1 MKSSPIPQIKQND
14 LSSPS
19 PTKLSSKLTSSPN
32 PPQKLF
38 LRPGTIE
45 EEEEN
50 KAGVTVKKCES
61 DDRVYS
67 EVLLR
72 PGHYST
78 TGLSKVP
85 SVSRVSTCNSSLTYM
100 GTRQESYR

>member
-1 MKSSPIPQIKQND
+1 MISTPIPQIKQND
-14 LSSPS
+14 LSSP
-19 PTKLSSKLTSSPN
+19 TKLQPKSSSP
-32 PPQKLF
+32 PSPLQKLF

-50 KAGVTVKKCES
+50 EAGRNVKKCES
-61 DDRVYS
+61 DDKVYS

-78 TGLSKVP
+78 GGLSKVP

>member
-1 MKSSPIPQIKQND
+1 MISTPTPQIKHD
-14 LSSPS
+14 LPS
-19 PTKLSSKLTSSPN
+19 PTKLPPKSTSPPSPL
-32 PPQKLF
+32 QKLF

-50 KAGVTVKKCES
+50 EAGLTVKKCES

-72 PGHYST
+72 PGNYST
-78 TGLSKVP
+78 GGLSKVP